1 MIYAEAQRQGLKDDT
16 EIETQYAHGE
26 KQCY

>member
-16 EIETQYAHGE
+16 EIETQYGDGE
-26 KQCY
+26 KQRY